1 MTIVRLAMASLHLR
15 VKSWLFSQRLAK
27 AERRHASTQIIASH
41 AGRNWNIGMM
51 AQLGR
56 LNNNKHTHKDW
67 KK

>member
-1 MTIVRLAMASLHLR
+1 MITAKHATGLLTSK
-15 VKSWLFSQRLAK
+15 VKSWLFLRRLAK
-27 AERRHASTQIIASH
+27 AEKRHASTQIIANH

-67 KK
+67 TK